1 MRSKF
6 YKFFAIL
13 PILLMFILSAGSVSA
28 ADISA
33 KVKEFKVGPEGKWII
48 SVVFKNNSKNRIIT
62 ALGYKLNFEYNGKK
76 RVFNRDKNNYHQVK
90 KGIYPGK
97 TYTINF
103 KTSAPMNSAISNV
116 KLSSIVY
123 KYKAYTPPKKK
134 QTSRKSA
141 GSAGS
146 GYSLKN
152 IKGYIRNLDYKTFRI
167 DVHFDVL
174 NNRNNASILRVDDIV
189 VSFSLKNRDVPTVHK
204 RYRIRSKNVRIKPL
218 GSHRFR
224 FNFKVE
230 DKYAG
235 QAGSY
240 TLTNVRVSAKP
251 RFGQTQNRNNSGNRV
266 IIIQ

>member
-48 SVVFKNNSKNRIIT
+48 SVVFKNNSKNRI
-62 ALGYKLNFEYNGKK
+62 
-76 RVFNRDKNNYHQVK
+76 QVK

-174 NNRNNASILRVDDIV
+174 NNRNNASVLRVDDIV

-224 FNFKVE
+224 FKFKVE
-230 DKYAG
+230 DPYAG